1 MKKAFTP
8 QTPSN
13 HHNLGKERPM
23 TALNI
28 TSHDSSGGSHE
39 DNDYRFEHLNLGL
52 LLKDMRF
59 GRTALVA
66 GDRLVDVT
74 LLNLDGREVSLRSL
88 AAGRPIALVT
98 GSTTCPATAS
108 SMPDL
113 NRLEELYGDRVQF
126 VLLQVREAHPGAEI
140 DQPHTLRDKVQHAQL
155 MREAYSVGWPVLV
168 DDIDGTLHRRLGTEP
183 NSLHIIGAD
192 GEILY
197 RALFAGDAGVENA
210 ITAVAA
216 GEHPTKKSS
225 QSLLPVLNSVGFMH
239 DTVAGAGAGAYSD
252 MAKTAPPMVAAALG
266 AKLFPFVPKKKRGLA
281 LVIVSV
287 ALGAVLAVLV
297 S

>member
-8 QTPSN
+8 HTPSN

-28 TSHDSSGGSHE
+28 TSHDSSGGLHE

-66 GDRLVDVT
+66 GDRLMDVT

-88 AAGRPIALVT
+88 GVGRPIALVT

-140 DQPHTLRDKVQHAQL
+140 DQPRTSRDKVQHAQL
-155 MREAYSVGWPVLV
+155 MREVYSVRWPVLV
-168 DDIDGTLHRRLGTEP
+168 DDIDGTLHHRLGTEP

-197 RALFAGDAGVENA
+197 RALFAGDPGVENA
-210 ITAVAA
+210 IATVAA
-216 GEHPTKKSS
+216 GELLTKKSS
-225 QSLLPVLNSVGFMH
+225 QSLLPILNSVGFMH
-239 DTVAGAGAGAYSD
+239 DTVVGAGAGAYSD
-252 MAKTAPPMVAAALG
+252 MVKAAPPMVAVALG
-266 AKLFPFVPKKKRGLA
+266 SKLLPFVPKKRRGLVLMIA
-281 LVIVSV
+281 SV
-287 ALGAVLAVLV
+287 VLAVFLAVLV
-297 S
+297 G